1 MDNKLQILDQR
12 EVLGKEFKVYGDIDN
27 PLFLAKDVAEWIDY
41 AYKDKR
47 KINRDVSKML
57 LTVDEEEKVKN
68 TIQLGGEDYSHGGI
82 RENVE
87 MWFLTEDGLYEV
99 LMQSRKPIAK
109 AFKKEV
115 KKILKQIRLTGGVVI
130 EDREEEFINN
140 YFTSFSED
148 VKKAMILDLKE
159 QNKKIKTEL
168 EEKNKIINQIETSEN
183 SLLVREV
190 AKIASK
196 NGIKTGEKRLYNKLR
211 EWGLIFKNSRE
222 PKQEYI
228 ERGYFEIVET
238 VRETKGKTFTDRT
251 TKVTGKGQIYI
262 IKRLLKEN
270 E

>member
-41 AYKDKR
+41 SFSNKEKGIR
-47 KINRDVSKML
+47 KVSQML
-57 LTVDEEEKVKN
+57 STVDEDEKV
-68 TIQLGGEDYSHGGI
+68 LGVTNVVTQNKQGGL
-82 RENVE
+82 RENQE
-87 MWFLTEDGLYEV
+87 RWFLTEDGLYEV
-99 LMQSRKPIAK
+99 LMQSRKSIAK
-109 AFKKEV
+109 PFKKEV

-190 AKIASK
+190 AKLASK

>member
-1 MDNKLQILDQR
+1 MGNKLQVLDQR
-12 EVLGKEFKVYGDIDN
+12 EVLGKDFKVYGDKDN
-27 PLFLAKDVAEWIDY
+27 PLFLAKDVAEWLDERDGY
-41 AYKDKR
+41 TVSR
-47 KINRDVSKML
+47 K
-57 LTVDEEEKVKN
+57 VDEEEKLIHKICV
-68 TIQLGGEDYSHGGI
+68 GGQI
-82 RENVE
+82 REAT
-87 MWFLTEDGLYEV
+87 FLTEDGFYEV
-99 LMQSRKPIAK
+99 LMQSRKSIAK
-109 AFKKEV
+109 PFKKEV

>member
-27 PLFLAKDVAEWIDY
+27 PLFLAKDVAEWIEHSN
-41 AYKDKR
+41 ASMML
-47 KINRDVSKML
+47 SK
-57 LTVDEEEKVKN
+57 VDDEEKEL
-68 TIQLGGEDYSHGGI
+68 IQIGTLNNAYSA
-82 RENVE
+82 
-87 MWFLTEDGLYEV
+87 WFLSEDGLYEV

-109 AFKKEV
+109 QFKKEV
-115 KKILKQIRLTGGVVI
+115 KKILKQIRLTGGAVI

-222 PKQEYI
+222 PKQEYV

>member
-1 MDNKLQILDQR
+1 MDNKLQVLDQR
-12 EVLGKEFKVYGDIDN
+12 EVLGKEFKVYGDINN
-27 PLFLAKDVAEWIDY
+27 PLFLVKDVAEWIEHSNASKLIEDTELEDTELI
-41 AYKDKR
+41 KDFIEITYSYGNDFRTR
-47 KINRDVSKML
+47 KQECLFV
-57 LTVDEEEKVKN
+57 
-68 TIQLGGEDYSHGGI
+68 
-82 RENVE
+82 
-87 MWFLTEDGLYEV
+87 TEDGLYEV
-99 LMQSRKPIAK
+99 LMQSKKPIAK

-222 PKQEYI
+222 PKQEYV

>member
-12 EVLGKEFKVYGDIDN
+12 EVLGKDFKVYGDKDN
-27 PLFLAKDVAEWIDY
+27 PLFLAKDVAEWLDERDGY
-41 AYKDKR
+41 TVSR
-47 KINRDVSKML
+47 K
-57 LTVDEEEKVKN
+57 VDEEEKLIHKICV
-68 TIQLGGEDYSHGGI
+68 GGQI
-82 RENVE
+82 REAT
-87 MWFLTEDGLYEV
+87 FLTEDGFYEV
-99 LMQSRKPIAK
+99 LMQSRKSIAK
-109 AFKKEV
+109 PFKKEV

-159 QNKKIKTEL
+159 QNKKIKEQL

-211 EWGLIFKNSRE
+211 EWGLIFKDSRE
-222 PKQEYI
+222 PKQEYV

>member
-1 MDNKLQILDQR
+1 MKSELMVFEGNNV
-12 EVLGKEFKVYGDIDN
+12 EVIELNGKV
-27 PLFLAKDVAEWIDY
+27 LFNAKDVAKCLGIKNVNDNIT
-41 AYKDKR
+41 
-47 KINRDVSKML
+47 KIN
-57 LTVDEEEKVKN
+57 EKQVIKLKN
-68 TIQLGGEDYSHGGI
+68 SDIGKADFRKLNNAGE
-82 RENVE
+82 N
-87 MWFLTEDGLYEV
+87 FLTESGVYKLIFKSHKEEAERFQDWVTDEV
-99 LMQSRKPIAK
+99 LP
-109 AFKKEV
+109 
-115 KKILKQIRLTGGVVI
+115 QIRQTGGYI
-130 EDREEEFINN
+130 PTKEEESDEEFLARALLVAQR
-140 YFTSFSED
+140 TLE
-148 VKKAMILDLKE
+148 KK
-159 QNKKIKTEL
+159 NKEL

-222 PKQEYI
+222 PKQEYV

>member
-1 MDNKLQILDQR
+1 MDNKLQVLDQR

-41 AYKDKR
+41 QKTKKGYY
-47 KINRDVSKML
+47 NTSKML
-57 LTVDEEEKVKN
+57 NTVDDDEKL
-68 TIQLGGEDYSHGGI
+68 TILNKDSGGSKCY
-82 RENVE
+82 
-87 MWFLTEDGLYEV
+87 LTEDGLYEV

-222 PKQEYI
+222 PKQEYV

>member
-1 MDNKLQILDQR
+1 MDNKLQVLDQR
-12 EVLGKEFKVYGDIDN
+12 EVLGKDFKVYGDKDN
-27 PLFLAKDVAEWIDY
+27 PLFLAKDVAEWLDERDGY
-41 AYKDKR
+41 TVSR
-47 KINRDVSKML
+47 K
-57 LTVDEEEKVKN
+57 VDEEEKLIHKICV
-68 TIQLGGEDYSHGGI
+68 GGQI
-82 RENVE
+82 REAT
-87 MWFLTEDGLYEV
+87 FLTEDGFYEV
-99 LMQSRKPIAK
+99 LMQSRKSIAK
-109 AFKKEV
+109 PFKKEV

-159 QNKKIKTEL
+159 QNKKIKEQL

-222 PKQEYI
+222 PKQEYV